1 MEWGRA
7 KNVLIFA
14 FLVLN
19 IVLGY
24 QLWSNI
30 QEGPS
35 TSGDVN
41 DLSPGTLAVMR
52 EKGIKLTAR
61 SIPTE
66 TPKLSELTYRVT
78 EKLGEGKRQML
89 ETPVDGKI
97 VFNEKELLNELGPV
111 IPELK
116 EYRYD
121 PELNEDEAFVLHRI
135 IEDRPMFD
143 VRLKLYYSNQKIVA
157 YSQDRVE
164 LITGDEAAEQ
174 TVLPATKALE
184 SLIYNHFKP
193 GAVIKDI
200 KLGYHGL
207 DFNSDTQFS
216 APSWRV
222 LLEDG
227 QVYYV
232 HAISAEVF
240 TEKEE
245 APLNG
250 AKTE

>member
-7 KNVLIFA
+7 KSVLIFA

-35 TSGDVN
+35 SSGDVK
-41 DLSPGTLAVMR
+41 DLSAGTLAVMR
-52 EKGIKLTAR
+52 DKGIKLDAR

-66 TPKLSELTYRVT
+66 TPKLRELTYRVT
-78 EKLGEGKRQML
+78 EKLGEGKRHTLQV
-89 ETPVDGKI
+89 PVDSKI
-97 VFNEKELLNELGPV
+97 VFNEKELQNELGSV
-111 IPELK
+111 IPDLK
-116 EYRYD
+116 EYTYD
-121 PELNEDEAFVLHRI
+121 PALNEDEAFILHR
-135 IEDRPMFD
+135 EAQDRPMFD
-143 VRLKLYYSNQKIVA
+143 IRLKLYFSNQKIVA

-200 KLGYHGL
+200 KLGYHGQ

-227 QVYYV
+227 LVYYV

-245 APLNG
+245 APHNG
-250 AKTE
+250 DSTE